1 MANRRQAGKLL
12 CRHQKLYTDCS
23 PEARRTGFERL
34 PKERRLAAASPSGRV
49 DKVANGL
56 TVESVFNDGD
66 VFPGP
71 LVLPDDAIAID
82 PKDAPQSFR
91 SQQQTMR
98 KQGFQIST
106 KKKVIYLVP
115 PPKVSP
121 SLKGVMRRWHEPRIP
136 KEHRVPELPTLETTP
151 STELLRDY
159 IQAFYHPLEVKILTE
174 PFTWRSAKPAASS
187 KTKQQQ
193 QDQYIELVGPGL
205 STPVAVRYRP
215 SPDGIAAQQLN
226 LNDILDSV
234 VQHLPADGCSIVMML
249 DHDLYE
255 DDDDDFCCGR
265 AYGADGIAVVSSFR
279 YHPGLDRY
287 SDIDQAHMWPASH
300 CQAYVDELCRAEVAA
315 SSSAPPPAKRVESA
329 KPPSPAPSLKADS
342 PPSALAAAVAA
353 SRSWLVPVATSRARH
368 EGLWFSRVARTLAH
382 ELGHCFIMDHCVY
395 FACLMQGTASM
406 AEDVRQPPYLCP
418 VCLQKLSW
426 SLSPFVGNGAAI
438 DLQRLWVRRQH
449 EALRELCHRP
459 WWKEVGM
466 FAGFAAWLDTRLGM
480 PDLAGSSN

>member
-1 MANRRQAGKLL
+1 
-12 CRHQKLYTDCS
+12 
-23 PEARRTGFERL
+23 
-34 PKERRLAAASPSGRV
+34 V

-98 KQGFQIST
+98 NQGFQMST
-106 KKKVIYLVP
+106 RKKVIYLVP
-115 PPKVSP
+115 PPKVS
-121 SLKGVMRRWHEPRIP
+121 LGLEGVMKRWHEPQIP
-136 KEHRVPELPTLETTP
+136 KEHRVPELPSLGTSPPVEC
-151 STELLRDY
+151 LRDY
-159 IQAFYHPLEVKILTE
+159 IQAFYYPLEVKVLTE
-174 PFTWRSAKPAASS
+174 PFTWMPAKRAAGS
-187 KTKQQQ
+187 KTKQPQQ
-193 QDQYIELVGPGL
+193 GSYIGLVGPGS

-234 VQHLPADGCSIVMML
+234 IQHIPADGCSIVMML

-300 CQAYVDELCRAEVAA
+300 CQTYVDGLCGAEVSA
-315 SSSAPPPAKRVESA
+315 SSPELPPAKRVKSA
-329 KPPSPAPSLKADS
+329 RPPSPPPVLKADS
-342 PPSALAAAVAA
+342 SSSALAAAVVA
-353 SRSWLVPVATSRARH
+353 SRSWLVPVATSRSQH

-406 AEDVRQPPYLCP
+406 AEDMRQPPYLCP

-426 SLSPFVGNGAAI
+426 LLSPFVGNGTAI
-438 DLQRLWVRRQH
+438 DLQRFWVRRQH
-449 EALRELCHRP
+449 EALREFCGRP
-459 WWKEVGM
+459 RWRGVGM
-466 FAGFAAWLDTRLGM
+466 FAGFTAWLDTRLGM